1 MAKNIKKDNQ
11 DLQSFLN
18 VDAKTLARFQAIRKQ
33 TIAEAKGLLKT
44 KKTIR
49 ALGISGS
56 ARDQFDM
63 AGEESNSEFLLKACL
78 KELKQLG
85 VETELLPLRKYNI
98 KPCKACYSTAN
109 TQCHFPCS
117 CYPKNTLL
125 SDDMS
130 NIIYDK
136 LLSADIIIFATPVNN
151 FKISSLMALFIDRC
165 ISLDGSLAPANPKA
179 VKDREL
185 NIKHAQFVNRSADEA
200 IFGSGFLR
208 RFVGKTAGIIIT
220 GHEAGASLAISS
232 LFLTLNNFGF
242 IFPAWSTMY
251 AMSSVLDLT
260 ATDKA
265 KVTSAPYVT
274 EAQDIARNTFIMAQ
288 KLKELPKNKWRNDPT
303 VN

>member
-11 DLQSFLN
+11 NLQSFLN
-18 VDAKTLARFQAIRKQ
+18 VDSKTLARFQAIRRQ

-44 KKTIR
+44 KKTIKV
-49 ALGISGS
+49 LGVSGS
-56 ARDQFDM
+56 TRDQFDM
-63 AGEESNSEFLLKACL
+63 AGEASNSEFLLQACL
-78 KELKQLG
+78 KELKKMG
-85 VETELLPLRKYNI
+85 AETELLPLRKYNI

-117 CYPKNTLL
+117 CYPKNTPAG
-125 SDDMS
+125 DDMS

-165 ISLDGSLAPANPKA
+165 ISLDGSLAPADPKA
-179 VKDREL
+179 AKDREL
-185 NIKHAQFVNRSADEA
+185 NIRHARFVNHSADEA

-208 RFVGKTAGIIIT
+208 RFVGKTAGIIVT

-260 ATDKA
+260 AVDKVR
-265 KVTSAPYVT
+265 VTSAPYVA
-274 EAQDIARNTFIMAQ
+274 EAQDIARNTFIMAK
-288 KLKELPKNKWRNDPT
+288 KLKELPKNKWRNDPA